1 MATPQDDARAGLDAL
16 RRGET
21 ITARDLLLRA
31 LEGGEVGTAV
41 LFGVAA
47 ACRQLADARG
57 AAAALDRL
65 LRTEPRNLAA
75 LIQRGDLHADA
86 GDSRAAVSPNTSEKA
101 CRSAMSTSAIVTGSP
116 RSTSE
121 VTP

>member
-21 ITARDLLLRA
+21 KTARDLLLRA
-31 LEGGEVGTAV
+31 LEGGEAGTSV
-41 LFGVAA
+41 LFGVAE

-65 LRTEPRNLAA
+65 LRVEPRNLAA
-75 LIQRGDLHADA
+75 LIRRGDLHADA
-86 GDSRAAVSPNTSEKA
+86 AYRPHLARVLTRRAVAAASG
-101 CRSAMSTSAIVTGSP
+101 IG
-116 RSTSE
+116 
-121 VTP
+121 